1 MAEKSIYALTGNDTF
16 ILNDRVFNE
25 FADGSTITIT
35 FPNEKTGHTTGKNG
49 NTVYATD
56 KQGLNA
62 EVELRLIA
70 GGKDDIWLNGLGI
83 EQESDLP
90 TFALLNGSFTKRI
103 GDGTGNV
110 RFINYVLLG
119 GVVRQNIDSSENL
132 QGETE
137 QGIAIWR
144 LFFAQAERAIG

>member
-1 MAEKSIYALTGNDTF
+1 MTTYALTGNDTF
-16 ILNDRVFNE
+16 ILNDRVFNDM
-25 FADGSTITIT
+25 ADGSTITIS

-49 NTVYATD
+49 NTIYSTD

-70 GGKDDIWLNGLGI
+70 GSKDDIWLNGINI
-83 EQESDLP
+83 EQERDLP
-90 TFALLNGSFTKRI
+90 RFTLLNGSFTKRI

-110 RFINYVLLG
+110 KFINYVLLG
-119 GVVRQNIDSSENL
+119 GVIRQNIDTNENL

-137 QGIAIWR
+137 QGLAVYR
-144 LFFAQAERAIG
+144 LFFATAERAIG

>member
-1 MAEKSIYALTGNDTF
+1 MAQYSLTGNDTL
-16 ILNDRVFNE
+16 ILNDRIFNDLV
-25 FADGSTITIT
+25 DGSTINIT

-62 EVELRLIA
+62 ECELRLLA
-70 GGKDDIWLNGLGI
+70 GSKDDIWLNGINI
-83 EQESDLP
+83 EQERDLP
-90 TFALLNGSFTKRI
+90 AFTLLNGSFTKRI

-110 RFINYVLLG
+110 KFINYVLQG
-119 GVVRQNIDSSENL
+119 GVIRQNIDAQENL

-137 QGIAIWR
+137 QGIAIYR
-144 LFFAQAERAIG
+144 LFFAQASRAIG